1 MPFKSEAQ
9 RRYMFARHPEIAE
22 KWAKEGKAGI
32 EKAIDGTLLAEYEGP
47 FAALAHLMPDPDEGE
62 NSNWDSPP
70 MEELTFKELAE
81 LMIAQGQLTVEEA
94 EEFFGADLDDDDCA
108 YESPGHQA
116 ATGYNPH
123 AIKGEQQLRYLA
135 NERRL
140 ALIEEGP
147 VVRITKAYITPDK
160 EENDEKAFSTGS
172 ADTMP
177 EPPAP
182 STGGSPFPAEDMA
195 KAPEPGGAK
204 KYISRHMTAGGNWK
218 YNYPK
223 TTASGEVASPTTH
236 HSTVRPGRRST
247 GSAVQTVSVG
257 GKNYA
262 VLQHTKGDA
271 RKLNALREK
280 GKVDVKD

>member
-9 RRYMFARHPEIAE
+9 RRYMFARHPEIAQ

-32 EKAIDGTLLAEYEGP
+32 EKSIDGGYLRDYEGP
-47 FAALAHLMPDPDEGE
+47 FAAVAHLIDDADI
-62 NSNWDSPP
+62 NDNWDSPAV
-70 MEELTFKELAE
+70 EELSFKELAE

-123 AIKGEQQLRYLA
+123 AIQGEQQLRYLV

-160 EENDEKAFSTGS
+160 DENDEKAFSTGN
-172 ADTMP
+172 ADISP
-177 EPPAP
+177 EPSAP
-182 STGGSPFPAEDMA
+182 STGGSVFPSEDIT

-223 TTASGEVASPTTH
+223 TTASGEVAQASTR
-236 HSTVRPGRRST
+236 HSTANPGRKDT
-247 GSAVQTVSVG
+247 GSAVRNVSVG

-280 GKVDVKD
+280 GKVDVQEEG